1 MNAAQ
6 RRRDIRL
13 RYAYPILSSLPLGL
27 AYALTDVL
35 GGRDAR
41 HNDDLRIALTNG
53 FTRAWPE
60 IAPAL
65 REDLIREQALM
76 LAREVM
82 DAWLLPRLDAQ
93 TLAAMVAID
102 DLAPLD
108 AARAEGRGVL
118 LVMAH
123 YSRLILMLAALGAR
137 GYGMG
142 MLTMRIDAANPDLL
156 PSEQG
161 YLARK
166 VAALRAMLRGG
177 WVSLGDPMRPLYE
190 GLRRGEIWIV
200 LLDAYHPGF
209 GRQADY
215 PFLDGVLTLPSG
227 IDRIMAKTGAR
238 AVFASVRETGPQRLH
253 GRLVRLPDEPEQAM
267 PAAVAELEA
276 DVRTAPA
283 QWWQWNILEYLW
295 RRGGRE

>member
-6 RRRDIRL
+6 RRRDFRL
-13 RYAYPILSSLPLGL
+13 RYAYPILSRLPLRL
-27 AYALTDVL
+27 AYAVADLL
-35 GGRDAR
+35 GERDAR
-41 HNDDLRIALTNG
+41 DNNDLRIALGNG
-53 FTRAWPE
+53 FASAWPDM
-60 IAPAL
+60 APAA
-65 REDLIREQALM
+65 REALIREQALM

-82 DAWLLPRLDAQ
+82 DAWLLPRLDRRALDEMV
-93 TLAAMVAID
+93 TLDNLVA
-102 DLAPLD
+102 LD
-108 AARAEGRGVL
+108 AARAEGKGVL
-118 LVMAH
+118 LIMAH

-142 MLTMRIDAANPDLL
+142 MLTMRIDEANPELL
-156 PSEQG
+156 PSERR

-166 VAALRAMLRGG
+166 VSALRAMLRGG

-209 GRQADY
+209 GRQVDY
-215 PFLDGVLTLPSG
+215 PFLDGVLSLPSG

-238 AVFASVRETGPQRLH
+238 AVFASARERAPRELH
-253 GRLVRLPDEPEQAM
+253 GRIVRLPDDPDRAM

-276 DVRTAPA
+276 DVRAAPA
-283 QWWQWNILEYLW
+283 QWWQWNILDYLW